1 MRDLHESG
9 RLSKTEPSIEASHI
23 SAHQA
28 LDIHFGV
35 EIASW
40 IL

>member
-1 MRDLHESG
+1 MNLDVG
-9 RLSKTEPSIEASHI
+9 SKTEPSTEASHI

-35 EIASW
+35 EIAP
-40 IL
+40 